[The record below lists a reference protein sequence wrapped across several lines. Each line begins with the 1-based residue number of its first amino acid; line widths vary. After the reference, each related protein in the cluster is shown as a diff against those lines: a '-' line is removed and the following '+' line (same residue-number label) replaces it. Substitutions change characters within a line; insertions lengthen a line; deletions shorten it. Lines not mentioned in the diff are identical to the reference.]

1 VVFLRFVASPS
12 SSVSLASIVASSP
25 PSAVAPSPVAPS
37 PRSSSSGV
45 RRIRPRGVHRSSCVE
60 SVARSRAIVAIFASI
75 A

>member
-1 VVFLRFVASPS
+1 MVFLRFVASPS

-25 PSAVAPSPVAPS
+25 PSAVAPSRRRAIAPFVVVGGTTH
-37 PRSSSSGV
+37 PAAR
-45 RRIRPRGVHRSSCVE
+45 RSSCVE